1 MPTPCPAHQRSTGTG
16 DGPLGGG
23 GAHGSVGKRGAEL
36 PLGGAEVA
44 GGHGQQAV
52 CHSGAAQAGPN
63 TQRLGHGAAG
73 PEQPRKGQAQRP
85 GRIARSRALGL
96 QVSGQ
101 QEAHVL
107 FGGVGF
113 FQAEPRRLQLQLRFS
128 GLPAGLPEAV
138 VAVQFIE
145 LCRQRA
151 FALLFAADAGVCGD
165 DRRFWEDQG
174 ITPAGRHEKIP
185 LSGLFFFGIC
195 AIIALVRY
203 SAPSALPENCNFCIP
218 AGVL

>member
-1 MPTPCPAHQRSTGTG
+1 
-16 DGPLGGG
+16 
-23 GAHGSVGKRGAEL
+23 
-36 PLGGAEVA
+36 
-44 GGHGQQAV
+44 
-52 CHSGAAQAGPN
+52 
-63 TQRLGHGAAG
+63 
-73 PEQPRKGQAQRP
+73 
-85 GRIARSRALGL
+85 
-96 QVSGQ
+96 
-101 QEAHVL
+101 
-107 FGGVGF
+107 VGF
-113 FQAEPRRLQLQLRFS
+113 FQAEPCRLQLQLRFS

-138 VAVQFIE
+138 VAVQLIE

-174 ITPAGRHEKIP
+174 VTPAGRHEKIP

-203 SAPSALPENCNFCIP
+203 SAPSALPENCNFCTP

>member
-1 MPTPCPAHQRSTGTG
+1 MSRMPSPAPGQGHGPDANPLPGGAKQAGPCRRGS
-16 DGPLGGG
+16 PLGGG

-73 PEQPRKGQAQRP
+73 PEHPRKGQAQRP
-85 GRIARSRALGL
+85 QRIAGSGALGL

-101 QEAHVL
+101 HEADIL

-113 FQAEPRRLQLQLRFS
+113 FQAEPRRPHCNCVSAASQLRC
-128 GLPAGLPEAV
+128 PAGCRWQL
-138 VAVQFIE
+138 IE
-145 LCRQRA
+145 PCRQRA
-151 FALLFAADAGVCGD
+151 FALLFAADARVCGD
-165 DRRFWEDQG
+165 DRRGGEQQG
-174 ITPAGRHEKIP
+174 IAPASAMKNFP
-185 LSGLFFFGIC
+185 LSGLFFC
-195 AIIALVRY
+195 WDL
-203 SAPSALPENCNFCIP
+203 CI
-218 AGVL
+218 

>member
-1 MPTPCPAHQRSTGTG
+1 MPGGAEQAGPCRRGS
-16 DGPLGGG
+16 PLGGG
-23 GAHGSVGKRGAEL
+23 GAYGSVGKRGAEL

-73 PEQPRKGQAQRP
+73 PEQPCKGQAQSP

-101 QEAHVL
+101 QEAHIL

-113 FQAEPRRLQLQLRFS
+113 FQAEPRRL
-128 GLPAGLPEAV
+128 
-138 VAVQFIE
+138 
-145 LCRQRA
+145 
-151 FALLFAADAGVCGD
+151 
-165 DRRFWEDQG
+165 
-174 ITPAGRHEKIP
+174 
-185 LSGLFFFGIC
+185 
-195 AIIALVRY
+195 
-203 SAPSALPENCNFCIP
+203 
-218 AGVL
+218 